1 MSLSII
7 TTGGTIDKIYYDA
20 KSDYKIG
27 EPQVTKI
34 LQRAGATLET
44 EIIPVLRKD
53 SLEITEEDRALI
65 RRSAEQAQG
74 DKIVITHGTD
84 TMVQTGLALK
94 GIAGKCIVL
103 VGAMYPAEFRN
114 SDADFN
120 LGAAIAAAQIL
131 PEGVYILM
139 NGQVF
144 DPEHC
149 VKNVAESRFES
160 RK

>member
-1 MSLSII
+1 MSLTII

-27 EPQVTKI
+27 DPQASKI
-34 LQRAGATLET
+34 LQRAGSTLKT
-44 EIIPVLRKD
+44 DIVSVLRKD
-53 SLEITEEDRALI
+53 SLEITDQDRALI

-84 TMVQTGLALK
+84 TMVQTGMALK
-94 GIAGKCIVL
+94 GIPGKTIVL

-131 PEGVYILM
+131 AEGVYILM

-149 VKNVAESRFES
+149 VKNVAESRFEA
-160 RK
+160 R